1 MKKLY
6 NTLTDVL
13 TQFGFNMATWGEDT
27 QEPDER
33 TARIEVVEQAQLE
46 PQFAMYS
53 ATFNV
58 VFLHGDWASNASNL
72 SDALMTFI
80 PLEDRPSEECKELAD
95 NSDKLTLLEVPQF
108 SEILVEY
115 NEDTAEEEHSV
126 SVTIYYQD

>member
-6 NTLTDVL
+6 TTLTDVL
-13 TQFGFNMATWGEDT
+13 NQFGFNMATWGEDT

-33 TARIEVVEQAQLE
+33 TARIEVVEQQQLE

-58 VFLHGDWASNASNL
+58 VFLHGDWATNASNL

-80 PLEDRPSEECKELAD
+80 PMEDRPSEECKELAD
-95 NSDKLTLLEVPQF
+95 NSDKLTLLEVPHF
-108 SEILVEY
+108 SEIIVEY